1 VKPTTLL
8 AIVAAVAGV
17 AFIAWLATRPRGT
30 TAGTLGEGTT
40 AEGTTGEGSERA
52 ASAGRATRAFGTA
65 LTEAAAGIAEL
76 AS

>member
-1 VKPTTLL
+1 MKASTLL

-17 AFIAWLATRPRGT
+17 AFIAWLATRPRGAT
-30 TAGTLGEGTT
+30 SAALGEGEGTT
-40 AEGTTGEGSERA
+40 EGETSGGAT
-52 ASAGRATRAFGTA
+52 RATRAFGTA